1 MFLRENGREEEA
13 IISIKHSKENEVN
26 KLSKQLSTP
35 SATVQYHGRDKVQ
48 YKQASEKVP
57 LEDL

>member
-1 MFLRENGREEEA
+1 MREGEA
-13 IISIKHSKENEVN
+13 IISIKQSKENEVN
-26 KLSKQLSTP
+26 ILSKQLSTP
-35 SATVQYHGRDKVQ
+35 SATVQYHDRDKVQ

>member
-1 MFLRENGREEEA
+1 MGEGEA
-13 IISIKHSKENEVN
+13 IISIKQSKENEVN
-26 KLSKQLSTP
+26 ILSKQLSTP